1 MPLATEVPAGLA
13 ISRLDRHHIEPTKN
27 TCLADSDAIISVDA
41 IETQHNLNFPLPVT
55 EATVSEPDA
64 VASSMYFL
72 PSASKLLHQKSADC
86 LLSNPFALHEQ
97 ASTDQV
103 QPMIDVQYN
112 SKIQMAL
119 ESMANFVI
127 SCRNMIRKERKSA
140 MTKQADDADASNLLE
155 KGDPNNIGHKTQEE
169 QMLRSQCRI
178 IQADAK
184 YQTMSV
190 PRRRRESAAGNPY
203 DRLDSKL
210 ALLQSAIENSAHQIL
225 RSGTIETKTLT
236 KRFTAIIEE
245 ARGIASG

>member
-1 MPLATEVPAGLA
+1 
-13 ISRLDRHHIEPTKN
+13 
-27 TCLADSDAIISVDA
+27 
-41 IETQHNLNFPLPVT
+41 
-55 EATVSEPDA
+55 
-64 VASSMYFL
+64 
-72 PSASKLLHQKSADC
+72 
-86 LLSNPFALHEQ
+86 
-97 ASTDQV
+97 
-103 QPMIDVQYN
+103 MIDVQYN
-112 SKIQMAL
+112 SKIQMTL

-140 MTKQADDADASNLLE
+140 MTEQADDADASNLLE

-178 IQADAK
+178 LQADAK